1 MDEENVGIARGLG
14 NEKIGSVGEALGK
27 KRVVNQTIFLR
38 RKDMRAEIQVVAVV
52 IDKLEGQHGNRSV
65 P

>member
-1 MDEENVGIARGLG
+1 
-14 NEKIGSVGEALGK
+14 
-27 KRVVNQTIFLR
+27 VNQTIFLR